1 MLSQT
6 LSYNHNSLNIAA
18 NVGYFHTNDYNSR
31 IYIYERGSLYTFS
44 FPMFYGRGMRTAI
57 FAKGKVGSSIIVIG
71 KVGTTKYFDRDVISS
86 SYQQINSS
94 WKTDVDLQVKWS
106 F

>member
-1 MLSQT
+1 
-6 LSYNHNSLNIAA
+6 
-18 NVGYFHTNDYNSR
+18 
-31 IYIYERGSLYTFS
+31 
-44 FPMFYGRGMRTAI
+44 MRTAI